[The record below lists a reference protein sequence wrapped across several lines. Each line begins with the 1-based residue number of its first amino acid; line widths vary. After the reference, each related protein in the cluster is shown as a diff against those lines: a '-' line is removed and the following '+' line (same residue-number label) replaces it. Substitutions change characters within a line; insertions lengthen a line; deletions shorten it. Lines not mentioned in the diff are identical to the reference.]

1 MTDGP
6 SGADS
11 GRTTEPPGGPS
22 DASDGPQ
29 DEDREPHFPTLAA
42 LLSRV
47 LGAARR
53 DTLDVAVETCLEH
66 LGRFAEADMAF
77 TMLIDDDER
86 MSHDWRWVRPGESYR
101 GPGIGTPLGDLFGS
115 SIELLRLGH
124 TIVVADLDRIDIS
137 PFERAAARL
146 NDLRG
151 ILIAPVRVGT
161 TLLGICGLQ
170 VYHHPRQWEPSCVN
184 QVELLSGLLVQ
195 GVTRS
200 LDRGAL
206 ALADARAR
214 RIAEFIPEGLA
225 LLDRDGVI
233 QWASPVLARMTGL
246 PASRLEGTAAADLA
260 HPSDRDELAE
270 ALRRASARTDHLA
283 VRMRSGEEWRWSEL
297 TWRVVAEPDSGVP
310 DELVLT
316 VRDEHERI
324 IEYREL
330 ATLAQQDQL
339 TGAANRAA
347 LERRMGELAG
357 DDADV
362 LFLFCDLDGFKSVND
377 THGHHV
383 GDTVLGAVA
392 QAMRSVVRADD
403 LVARVG
409 GDEFAIVVSPPG
421 DPAPLGDRLLTAVR
435 LARDVAGGVG
445 VSVSIGIAGPARA
458 DDDGLRRMADAA
470 MYEAKRLGKDCWVH
484 LGPAGDRRASRAVS
498 GVGDERRR
506 TT

>member
-1 MTDGP
+1 MTDGTCAADTGAATESADRP
-6 SGADS
+6 SGAS
-11 GRTTEPPGGPS
+11 GEG
-22 DASDGPQ
+22 Q
-29 DEDREPHFPTLAA
+29 PHFPTLAA

-66 LGRFAEADMAF
+66 LGRFADADMAF
-77 TMLIDDDER
+77 AMLIDDDER
-86 MSHDWRWVRPGESYR
+86 MSHDWRWVRPGEAYR
-101 GPGIGTPLGDLFGS
+101 GPGIGTPLGELFGS

-151 ILIAPVRVGT
+151 ILIAPVRIGR
-161 TLLGICGLQ
+161 TLLGVCGLQ
-170 VYHHPRQWEPSCVN
+170 VYHRPRQWEPSCVN

-200 LDRGAL
+200 IGRGAL

-225 LLDRDGVI
+225 LLDLDGRL
-233 QWASPVLARMTGL
+233 QWASPVLARMTGI
-246 PASRLEGTAAADLA
+246 PAGRLEGMPAADLA
-260 HPSDRDELAE
+260 HPTEREELAG
-270 ALRRASARTDHLA
+270 ALRRATGMPDRLG
-283 VRMRSGEEWRWSEL
+283 VRVRAGDDWRWCEL
-297 TWRVVAEPDSGVP
+297 TWRVVSEPESGVP

-316 VRDEHERI
+316 VRDEHERAL
-324 IEYREL
+324 EYREL

-339 TGAANRAA
+339 TGVANRVA
-347 LERRMGELAG
+347 LDRRLDELAAE
-357 DDADV
+357 DTEV

-383 GDTVLGAVA
+383 GDTVLAAVA

-409 GDEFAIVVSPPG
+409 GDEFAIVVAPPG

-435 LARDVAGGVG
+435 LARDAAGGVG
-445 VSVSIGIAGPARA
+445 ASVSIGIAGPAPSG
-458 DDDGLRRMADAA
+458 DEGLRRTADAA

-484 LGPAGDRRASRAVS
+484 LEPRGARRASRAVS

-506 TT
+506 PT